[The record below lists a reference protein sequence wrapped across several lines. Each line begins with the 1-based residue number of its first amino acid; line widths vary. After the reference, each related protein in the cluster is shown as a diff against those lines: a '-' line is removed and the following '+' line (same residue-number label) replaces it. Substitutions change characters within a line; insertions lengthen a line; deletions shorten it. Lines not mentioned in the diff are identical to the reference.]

1 MEKIWK
7 EVVVA
12 ELRYY
17 LGIKLEGLKEAIGN
31 FGQDTR
37 CSAEIRNR
45 YFPNISRALQLPHLV
60 RYQQI
65 GVWLGSLGQIRNI
78 RCAEH
83 VTRMRETRNSF
94 RILAGR
100 S

>member
-17 LGIKLEGLKEAIGN
+17 LGIKLEGLMEAIGN

-45 YFPNISRALQLPHLV
+45 YFPNISRALVTPPGSVSPNRRMV
-60 RYQQI
+60 R
-65 GVWLGSLGQIRNI
+65 
-78 RCAEH
+78 
-83 VTRMRETRNSF
+83 VTRSNT
-94 RILAGR
+94 
-100 S
+100 